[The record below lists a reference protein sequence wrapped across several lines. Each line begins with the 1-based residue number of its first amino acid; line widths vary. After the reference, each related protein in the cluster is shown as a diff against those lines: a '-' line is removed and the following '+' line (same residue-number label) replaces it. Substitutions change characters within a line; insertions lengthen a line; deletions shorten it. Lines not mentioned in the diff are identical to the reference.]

1 VVQVIRLLEH
11 CRLHY
16 QQLSN
21 KNENMRIFKIL
32 TIVLAGTLLTTSCN
46 DWFDVTSSNEI
57 REKDHYSKDSGFKQS
72 LIGCYIKIGEEDLY
86 GKNLSWYMPDLLA
99 NETRKYIA
107 YGSNATSYELQAH
120 NYSTTN
126 TKSVIEGIW
135 ASAYSVIVNA
145 NEALKNIDERKD
157 AINDVN
163 YHVIKGELLAVRAF
177 MHFQLLRLYGYGDWA
192 NRKNELD
199 NKKTIP
205 YVTTVDKNITEQ
217 ATGAQVISYL
227 IKDLTDAADLLKD
240 YDPACGKHDASFY
253 EEVNDDGFYTAR
265 NTRLNYYAV
274 EALLAQVYLWDG
286 SEANK
291 QLALPICN
299 ELIEKLSDGVNIQLR
314 SDNTFLVNFATP
326 ATLNRSNASLINE
339 SLFAIDV
346 NKLDQKMADFINPSY
361 YATDY
366 NSIYLSPEQM
376 KNIYDDASTDED
388 ESTVDVRATVLS
400 SQNLTTSDMGYVP
413 VKLYQKNLTNS
424 YYAGRVPVI
433 RLPEIYYMA
442 AECYASQGDA
452 RKAMELLNVVREK
465 RGLYTPLT
473 DLTAE
478 QVQEEIKKEYRKEFL
493 GEGEIFYYYKR
504 MGVQSIQNFEEMT
517 DADYLLPY
525 PDMET
530 SAGRVQ

>member
-1 VVQVIRLLEH
+1 MKL
-11 CRLHY
+11 Y
-16 QQLSN
+16 
-21 KNENMRIFKIL
+21 KIL
-32 TIVLAGTLLTTSCN
+32 AIAFAGTLFITSCN

-72 LIGCYIKIGEEDLY
+72 LIGCYLKMGEEDLF
-86 GKNLSWYMPDLLA
+86 GKDLSWYMPDLLA
-99 NETRKYIA
+99 NETRKYVA
-107 YGSNATSYELQAH
+107 YSSNTASYELQAH

-126 TKSVIEGIW
+126 TKGITEAVW

-145 NEALKNIDERKD
+145 NEALINIDERKNN
-157 AINDVN
+157 INDIN
-163 YHVIKGELLAVRAF
+163 YHVIKGELLAVRAL

-192 NRKNELD
+192 NRQSEL
-199 NKKTIP
+199 NAKKTIP
-205 YVTTVDKNITEQ
+205 YVTTVNKNITEQ
-217 ATGAQVISYL
+217 ATGEQVISYL
-227 IKDLTDAADLLKD
+227 VKDLTEAAALLKD
-240 YDPACGKHDASFY
+240 YDPVCGVHDAAFY

-274 EALLAQVYLWDG
+274 EAILAQVYMWSG
-286 SEANK
+286 SEDHK
-291 QLALPICN
+291 KLALPICE
-299 ELIEKLSDGVNIQLR
+299 ELISKLAAGVNIQLS
-314 SDNTFLVNFATP
+314 SDNTFLLNFSSP

-346 NKLDQKMADFINPSY
+346 NKLDQKMADFINPTY

-366 NSIYLSPEQM
+366 NAIYLSPEQM
-376 KNIYDDASTDED
+376 KDIYDDTSTEED
-388 ESTVDVRATVLS
+388 ESTVDVRATVLL
-400 SQNLTTSDMGYVP
+400 SQNLTAADMGYVP

-424 YYAGRVPVI
+424 YYEGRVPVI

-442 AECYASQGDA
+442 AECYASQGNTQ
-452 RKAMELLNVVREK
+452 KAEELLNAVREK
-465 RGLYTPLT
+465 RGLYTPLA
-473 DLTAE
+473 DLTVG
-478 QVQEEIKKEYRKEFL
+478 QVQDEIKKEYRKEFL

-504 MGVQSIQNFEEMT
+504 TGVTSIQNFSEMT